1 MEVKASVSPQPTE
14 IVNIELSPSDKF
26 KIQKAYGC
34 DSCGGPQTGDSGDLK
49 AASDETEGSCLWW
62 LTSANTKQI
71 VIDIQVRKAI

>member
-14 IVNIELSPSDKF
+14 IGNTELSPSDKI

-71 VIDIQVRKAI
+71 IIDIQVRTAM